1 MALNKDEKK
10 EIVEKFGHNT
20 QDTGSVEVQIAMLTK
35 NIRLLTD
42 HCKQNSKDFS
52 SKRGLLK
59 MVCQR
64 RSFLRNLQNEDEV
77 CYKALIERLGLRK

>member
-42 HCKQNSKDFS
+42 HCKQNPKDFS

-77 CYKALIERLGLRK
+77 CYKGLIERLGLRK

>member
-10 EIVEKFGHNT
+10 EIVEKFGHNV

-42 HCKQNSKDFS
+42 HCKQNPKDFS

-64 RSFLRNLQNEDEV
+64 RSFLRNLKNEDEV
-77 CYKALIERLGLRK
+77 CYKGLIERLGLRK